1 MKIIYA
7 IYSWK
12 TETKD
17 VTFSATR
24 IMQKSR
30 ILGATTRIIISV
42 SAANGLQN
50 V

>member
-17 VTFSATR
+17 ITFSATR
-24 IMQKSR
+24 IMQKSQEN
-30 ILGATTRIIISV
+30 AK
-42 SAANGLQN
+42 
-50 V
+50 